1 MARNNAQLLS
11 VALVAAL
18 GLCALNL
25 LAGSGFV
32 PPAQQSDAAL
42 QLRGAA
48 SVSAASA
55 AAVAPLAANA
65 VDEYLPYRMNGEWQI
80 DLVIEYFLMTSAM
93 TLFAFGCY
101 FVLVKLKII

>member
-1 MARNNAQLLS
+1 MARNNPQLLS
-11 VALVAAL
+11 VALVAACC
-18 GLCALNL
+18 LCALNFL
-25 LAGSGFV
+25 GASFV
-32 PPAQQSDAAL
+32 PPAAQQADGAL
-42 QLRGAA
+42 QLRGAQA
-48 SVSAASA
+48 AAASLA
-55 AAVAPLAANA
+55 TAPLAANA

>member
-1 MARNNAQLLS
+1 MARSNASLLS
-11 VALVAAL
+11 IALLFAATM
-18 GLCALNL
+18 
-25 LAGSGFV
+25 LAMNYVTGSAFV
-32 PPAQQSDAAL
+32 PPAQQGADAV
-42 QLRGAA
+42 QLRGA
-48 SVSAASA
+48 SAIAATA
-55 AAVAPLAANA
+55 AAGAPLAAHA